1 MYNYCMTEYSTTLQE
16 FFKQVQNT
24 EDMRARSQLFKL
36 WKNCV
41 NIHTEMDKEM
51 VQCRRYQRVTPKYT
65 ELEAQL
71 NEAIQNFEHWVTYA
85 RLLYA

>member
-1 MYNYCMTEYSTTLQE
+1 MYNYAMDYDAVLQG
-16 FFKQVQNT
+16 FFKQVQGT
-24 EDMRARSQLFKL
+24 DDIRARSELFKL

-41 NIHTEMDKEM
+41 NIRTEMDKEM